1 MLRVGR
7 IPYLNCEPFYH
18 ALDHPTVIDLPP
30 RAMGEAA
37 RRGEID
43 AAPLSLV
50 DGWELADAFLPLGF
64 GIAVRR
70 EARSVLLFSRR
81 PLARLDGSTIA
92 VTPETSTSV
101 LLLRV
106 LLALRYGV
114 TPRAWV
120 GLEDEAEARLLIG
133 DGALRARDPLEAT
146 HPHRIDLALEWHAWT
161 GLPFVFARW
170 VVRRTCPPG
179 EVGAFA
185 GALGGAVDRGLASL
199 REIGERRRELGLTP
213 EEVAEYLRGFAYRLG
228 PREDEAEAE
237 FRRCLEK
244 LEGAC

>member
-1 MLRVGR
+1 MLRLGR

-18 ALDHPTVIDLPP
+18 ALDHPAVLDLPP
-30 RAMGEAA
+30 RPMGEAA
-37 RRGEID
+37 RLGEID
-43 AAPLSLV
+43 AAPLSVV
-50 DGWELADAFLPLGF
+50 DGWALAETFAPLPF

-70 EARSVLLFSRR
+70 AARSVLLFSRR
-81 PLARLDGSTIA
+81 PLGRLDGAAVA

-120 GLEDEAEARLLIG
+120 GPEEEADARLLIG
-133 DGALRARDPLEAT
+133 DGALQARDRLEAT
-146 HPHRIDLALEWHAWT
+146 YPHRIDLALEWHAWT
-161 GLPFVFARW
+161 GLPFLFARW
-170 VVRRTCPPG
+170 VVRRTCRPE
-179 EVGAFA
+179 EVDAFA
-185 GALGGAVDRGLASL
+185 RALGEALDRGLAAL
-199 REIGERRRELGLTP
+199 DEIGARRRELGLTP

-228 PREDEAEAE
+228 PEEEKAEAE

-244 LEGAC
+244 LEA

>member
-1 MLRVGR
+1 MIRVGR

-18 ALDHPTVIDLPP
+18 ALDHPTVLDLPP

-43 AAPLSLV
+43 AAPLSVV
-50 DGWELADAFLPLGF
+50 DGWALAEAFGPLPF

-70 EARSVLLFSRR
+70 AARSVLLFSRR
-81 PLARLDGSTIA
+81 PLTRLDGAAIA

-114 TPRAWV
+114 APRAWV
-120 GLEDEAEARLLIG
+120 GPEEEADARLLIG
-133 DGALRARDPLEAT
+133 DGALQARGRLEAT
-146 HPHRIDLALEWHAWT
+146 YPHRIDLALEWHAWT

-170 VVRRTCPPG
+170 VVRRGCPPE
-179 EVGAFA
+179 EVQTLAQ
-185 GALGGAVDRGLASL
+185 ALGVALDRGMAALD
-199 REIGERRRELGLTP
+199 EIGARRRELGLTP
-213 EEVAEYLRGFAYRLG
+213 GEVAEYLRGFAYRLG
-228 PREDEAEAE
+228 PDEEKAEAE

-244 LEGAC
+244 LEA